1 MKLLTA
7 NIAHGLRFGE
17 FSTVEDSALKTLAL
31 ELDADVVCLQEVD
44 FKKERSSFLNQIE
57 VLKAY
62 GNFMTG
68 KFFPALIGEPGLRSA
83 FRMPTKSEIEV
94 PPADSYGIGIL
105 SRYPIL
111 DVETI
116 QLSGS
121 RLSLPMPFM
130 INSRTR
136 WRAIPDEPRI
146 LVRITV
152 DSPLGEVDVVTTHL
166 SFIPTRAISQLFTS
180 RHLIKARPCI
190 LAGDL
195 NLAPRVTSRVTGLQ
209 HVVLAPTY
217 PKPRPRAQ
225 LDHILISKELVSVNA
240 GVKALSISDHLA
252 LVAEVAKR

>member
-17 FSTVEDSALKTLAL
+17 FSTVEESALKTLAL

-44 FKKERSSFLNQIE
+44 FKKERSSSLDQID
-57 VLKAY
+57 VLKTH
-62 GNFMTG
+62 GNFVAG
-68 KFFPALIGEPGLRSA
+68 KFFPALIGEPGQRLA
-83 FRMPTKSEIEV
+83 FRMPTKSEIES

-105 SRYPIL
+105 SRYPVL
-111 DVETI
+111 EVETI

-130 INSRTR
+130 IDSRTR

-146 LVRITV
+146 LVRITL

-166 SFIPTRAISQLFTS
+166 SFIPTRAISQLISS
-180 RHLIKARPCI
+180 RQLVKSRPYI

-195 NLAPRVTSRVTGLQ
+195 NLAPAVTRRILGLQ
-209 HVVLAPTY
+209 HAVLEPTY
-217 PKPRPRAQ
+217 PKLKPRAQ
-225 LDHILISKELVSVNA
+225 LDHILLSKELLCVDA

-252 LVAEVAKR
+252 VYAEVSRA